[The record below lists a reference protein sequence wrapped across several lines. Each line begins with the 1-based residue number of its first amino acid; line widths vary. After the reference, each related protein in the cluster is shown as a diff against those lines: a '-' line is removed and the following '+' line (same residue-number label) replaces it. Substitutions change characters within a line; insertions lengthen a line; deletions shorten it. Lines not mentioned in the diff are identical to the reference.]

1 MRDRE
6 RATTHLVFLRLLCGD
21 AFYRTDS
28 GGLFGSASAACEC
41 LVSSASSNGRLT
53 TTSWASSRI
62 LDKTAL
68 SARQWTYGG
77 QYCLEQVEQLRQSPD
92 PDPIE
97 VLQAISAFQKYF
109 AAIEKEAVRV
119 ARSQNR
125 TWHEIGA
132 ALGRAARRSGNERPL
147 KGDEAKAAHW
157 EALGQEIEDSWA
169 TSAEV
174 RHKVG
179 LSPPEVQNLG
189 SAELVNRPSRT
200 IGSASWYR

>member
-1 MRDRE
+1 M
-6 RATTHLVFLRLLCGD
+6 AGNT
-21 AFYRTDS
+21 A
-28 GGLFGSASAACEC
+28 
-41 LVSSASSNGRLT
+41 
-53 TTSWASSRI
+53 W
-62 LDKTAL
+62 DK
-68 SARQWTYGG
+68 W
-77 QYCLEQVEQLRQSPD
+77 EQLRQSPD

-132 ALGRAARRSGNERPL
+132 ALGRTRQALWQRAASR
-147 KGDEAKAAHW
+147 GDEAKAAHW

-169 TSAEV
+169 KSAEV

-179 LSPPEVQNLG
+179 LSPP
-189 SAELVNRPSRT
+189 
-200 IGSASWYR
+200 